1 MQLDRKRAYLSDLA
15 LFFVAIVWGGGFVA
29 VKDALNTMTPM
40 LLMAY
45 RFSIAALLLYVFFR
59 KKIGGFAKTDLKGGA
74 VVGAMLF
81 LGFAFQTIGLQFTT
95 ASKQGFLTAVYVVF
109 VPFLYWLIY
118 KSAPPLKVF
127 IASAL
132 AIIGIGLISY
142 QPGMQVNQGDI
153 LTLVCALFF
162 ALHILSIEYFSKTV
176 ASLKLAFLQMAVAAA
191 LCVVFAVLTEPVRF
205 VLTGREWTAIIYLAV
220 FSTFLCFTVQT
231 VAQRYTSS
239 SHASLI
245 MSLESVFAAIL
256 GVMILGEQLN
266 ANIIIGSA
274 LVFMAIMIIEIK
286 LRPNK
291 AKKEV

>member
-1 MQLDRKRAYLSDLA
+1 MQSERKKAYLSDLA

-59 KKIGGFAKTDLKGGA
+59 KKIGNFVKTDLKGGA
-74 VVGAMLF
+74 VVGTMLF

-127 IASAL
+127 LASAL
-132 AIIGIGLISY
+132 AIVGIGLISY

-153 LTLVCALFF
+153 LTLICALFF
-162 ALHILSIEYFSKTV
+162 ALHILSIEYFSKSVT
-176 ASLKLAFLQMAVAAA
+176 SLKLAFLQMAIAAI
-191 LCVVFAVLTEPVRF
+191 LCIVFAVFTEPVRF

-231 VAQRYTSS
+231 IAQRHTSS

-256 GVMILGEQLN
+256 GVLILGEQLN
-266 ANIIIGSA
+266 AKIIIGSA
-274 LVFMAIMIIEIK
+274 LVFMAILIIEIK
-286 LRPNK
+286 LKPNK
-291 AKKEV
+291 KVKGA